1 MDAKTIPE
9 EEMSTAPKIHQLFYY
24 AGHIIVSYK
33 MYPDIDLFK
42 VNGPLVDR
50 IELDRFF
57 KPSKMR
63 IA

>member
-1 MDAKTIPE
+1 MDANQIPE
-9 EEMSTAPKIHQLFYY
+9 GEVTIAPKIHQLFYY

-33 MYPDIDLFK
+33 MHPDIDLFK